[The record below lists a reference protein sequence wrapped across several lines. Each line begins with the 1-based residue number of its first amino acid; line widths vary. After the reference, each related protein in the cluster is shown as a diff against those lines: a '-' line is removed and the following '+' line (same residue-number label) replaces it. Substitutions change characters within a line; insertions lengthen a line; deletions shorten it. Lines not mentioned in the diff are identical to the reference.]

1 MDYRQLIERWL
12 DKLRAGTLV
21 EEDLQLAL
29 RRLDADGA
37 TRHQRLLYLQ
47 TSTTGVDSDVLGMA
61 LVEDGQ
67 ILEAPDDPDEW
78 PYGTV
83 LEAMADGW
91 RVVKFPEMAL
101 LLQEDKTYGFG
112 CEFILES

>member
-1 MDYRQLIERWL
+1 MDYRQLIEQWL

-21 EEDLQLAL
+21 EEDLQRAL
-29 RRLDADGA
+29 RQVDADGA
-37 TRHQRLLYLQ
+37 CRQQRLLYLQ

-61 LVEDGQ
+61 LVENGQ
-67 ILEAPDDPDEW
+67 ILEAPEDPDEW

-101 LLQEDKTYGFG
+101 LLQEDRTFGFG
-112 CEFILES
+112 CDFILEK

>member
-1 MDYRQLIERWL
+1 MDYRQLIEQWL
-12 DKLRAGTLV
+12 DKLRTGTLV

-29 RRLDADGA
+29 RGLDADGA
-37 TRHQRLLYLQ
+37 ARQQRLLYLQ

-61 LVEDGQ
+61 LVENGQ

-78 PYGTV
+78 PYNTV

-91 RVVKFPEMAL
+91 KVVKFPEMAL
-101 LLQEDKTYGFG
+101 LLQEDQTFGFG